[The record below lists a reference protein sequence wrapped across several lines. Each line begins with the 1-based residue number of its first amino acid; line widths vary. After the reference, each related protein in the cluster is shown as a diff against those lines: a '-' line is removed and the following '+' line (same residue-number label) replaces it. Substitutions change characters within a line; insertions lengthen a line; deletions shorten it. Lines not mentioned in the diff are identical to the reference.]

1 VSRPPTSSPPGS
13 PPTSSPPASPASP
26 ASSASSARNAPAG
39 QQVASPPGAPPST
52 GPGAHHHAPV
62 LHDTLSPR
70 HPAGEPSLA
79 SQALGRAAGGPA
91 APAGPLTPAAPAIP
105 SPAVVPTA
113 ASSAVPAAPHE
124 RSGLNLARRPFVN
137 SRPVKRL
144 AILLWVLGVLL
155 LAGNVSLFWRYLG
168 SSEQT
173 RAALARAERK
183 TAAERRD
190 VGALANRIAG
200 MNLDQQNREVAYL
213 NRKIAERTF
222 SWSLLFD
229 RLAEVLPDGVR
240 LNQLSPQGPAEKE
253 QQPSRSGPIA
263 SADKN
268 SPVLVQILGEAKN
281 DEALLLLVKRLFE
294 HPSFADPDLAHEER
308 IESGLLKFELKVK
321 YLPGGNGSQVPP

>member
-26 ASSASSARNAPAG
+26 ASSARNAPAG
-39 QQVASPPGAPPST
+39 QQVAAPPGPPPPT

-62 LHDTLSPR
+62 LHDALSPR

-79 SQALGRAAGGPA
+79 SQALSRAGGGPA
-91 APAGPLTPAAPAIP
+91 APEGPLTPAAPAIP
-105 SPAVVPTA
+105 SPAA
-113 ASSAVPAAPHE
+113 ASSAVPTAPHE

-144 AILLWVLGVLL
+144 AILLWVLGGLL

-183 TAAERRD
+183 TAAERRE
-190 VGALANRIAG
+190 VGALAGRIAG
-200 MNLDQQNREVAYL
+200 MDLDQQNHEVAYL

-263 SADKN
+263 NADKN
-268 SPVLVQILGEAKN
+268 TPVLVQILGEAKN
-281 DEALLLLVKRLFE
+281 DEALLLFVKRLFE
-294 HPSFADPDLAHEER
+294 HPSFADPDLGHEER
-308 IESGLLKFELKVK
+308 VESGLLKFELKVK